1 MNLLTH
7 RQHLLELSQL
17 NQKKWNILK
26 IHWKD
31 EKALEFDRIYLKNF
45 RRQLALSMEALDE
58 MELIFNQ
65 FKEEYEQ

>member
-1 MNLLTH
+1 MNFLTH

-26 IHWKD
+26 THWKD
-31 EKALEFDRIYLKNF
+31 DKALEFDRIYLKNF

-58 MELIFNQ
+58 MELIFNH